1 MGLQPAADGLNF
13 RQLGHR
19 IPGISRQLPAMGI
32 LSKRDSRRE
41 ILRRLGF
48 LPAARDQFLQGEA
61 RFRFRFDLAVTSSS
75 ARYLRSCAGGRKL
88 HGQARAAKEGLLKE
102 SVALDKGRS

>member
-1 MGLQPAADGLNF
+1 
-13 RQLGHR
+13 
-19 IPGISRQLPAMGI
+19 MGI

-61 RFRFRFDLAVTSSS
+61 RFRFRVDLAATSSS
-75 ARYLRSCAGGRKL
+75 ARYPRSCGDDRKL
-88 HGQARAAKEGLLKE
+88 HGQGRSAKEGLLKE
-102 SVALDKGRS
+102 STALGKDRSLELSISLWVWGRMPPATPTLF